1 MQPEVR
7 MVRRVDLEGAAHL
20 VLATGVRH
28 LDEATAVF
36 DAMLFPGIGTG
47 VVRRGRAGLLPLLA

>member
-1 MQPEVR
+1 

-36 DAMLFPGIGTG
+36 DAMLPGMGTS
-47 VVRRGRAGLLPLLA
+47 ATKPFSP